1 MKAKDGYL
9 EIPSL
14 KGKVSEAEWQ
24 ARVDLAACYRLGA
37 GVKIGG
43 AFNWLHR
50 LKLSCYAQLA
60 AMACNSPMVK
70 VSERVLE
77 ETWKNY
83 QASTRRCFGDLEWP
97 ALIRK
102 LDRADPT
109 CKN

>member
-1 MKAKDGYL
+1 VVLLDTEKASLVKD
-9 EIPSL
+9 
-14 KGKVSEAEWQ
+14 
-24 ARVDLAACYRLGA
+24 LGTNNVLMLRNHGALVA
-37 GVKIGG
+37 GVTIGE

-50 LKLSCYAQLA
+50 LELSCYAQLA

-83 QASTRRCFGDLEWP
+83 QASTRRRFGDLEWP

-109 CKN
+109 YKN

>member
-24 ARVDLAACYRLGA
+24 ARVDLAACYRL
-37 GVKIGG
+37 V
-43 AFNWLHR
+43 
-50 LKLSCYAQLA
+50 
-60 AMACNSPMVK
+60 ACNSPMVK

-83 QASTRRCFGDLEWP
+83 QASTRRRFGDLEWP